1 MNLKNFKLQNKLGMI
16 VAYSYGRGIG
26 FKNKIPWHVPED
38 YQFFKKVTT
47 NEPNSRIVMGKNTWY
62 SLPRKP
68 LKNRENVIL
77 SSTLSLSE
85 VKKYNNIKIF
95 PEKDSLDKYIA
106 EKKAPTWI
114 IGGEQV
120 YFSYIND
127 PNLKYIFVTDIVNE
141 FIYDTIFPKM
151 PDYFKL
157 EHLGNFKN
165 YNGLKYYNVVYKN
178 RNIE

>member
-1 MNLKNFKLQNKLGMI
+1 MILKNFKLDNKLGMI
-16 VAYSYGRGIG
+16 VAHSYGRGIG
-26 FKNKIPWHVPED
+26 YKNKIPWNVPED

-47 NEPNSRIVMGKNTWY
+47 NEKNSRIVMGKNTWN

-68 LKNRENVIL
+68 LKNRENIIL
-77 SSTLSLSE
+77 STSLSLSE

-95 PEKDSLDKYIA
+95 QDKTSLDSYIT

-114 IGGEQV
+114 IGGEAV
-120 YFSYIND
+120 YFSYINNPD
-127 PNLKYIFVTDIVNE
+127 LKYIFVTNIINE

-157 EHLGNFKN
+157 EYLGNFKN
-165 YNGLKYYNVVYKN
+165 YNNIKYYNAIYKN
-178 RNIE
+178 KNIE